1 MKKSKNLMMA
11 AALLTA
17 VTMLVA
23 FNVKERP
30 EETSRRTAALVSD
43 WERAKAYT
51 LEYLNASNDDV
62 INFKPTAEMRS
73 FGQQMLHL
81 AEANYGFA
89 STASGK
95 ANPVPFG
102 SLEKS
107 DKYKTKDAVTKE
119 VMASYDF
126 VIAAVKEMPESK
138 MGEMV
143 KVFNKFDLSRA
154 ATMDKAFE
162 HQTHHRGQTT
172 VYLRLKG
179 ITPPNE
185 KLF

>member
-1 MKKSKNLMMA
+1 MKKSKNLIVA

-23 FNVKERP
+23 FNFKETKK
-30 EETSRRTAALVSD
+30 TSSNRIAVMVTD

-51 LEYLNASNDDV
+51 MEYLNASTDEV
-62 INFKPTAEMRS
+62 INFKPTPEMRS

-81 AEANYGFA
+81 SEANYGFA

-107 DKYKTKDAVTKE
+107 DKYTTKDAVTKE
-119 VMASYDF
+119 VIASYDF
-126 VIAAVKEMPESK
+126 VIATVKEMQESK

-143 KVFNKFDLSRA
+143 KLFNKFDVSRGA
-154 ATMDKAFE
+154 AMEKAFE

-172 VYLRLKG
+172 VYLRLNG
-179 ITPPNE
+179 IKPPQE